1 MFDTAILKSVFPG
14 WPKMSPLTASTFLLA
29 GLTLWFVT
37 ADSSGPLGLNEK
49 RKSGYRF
56 LSQIGAALVTTIGL
70 IRLGDYLM
78 GWNLG
83 LGQLWFQ
90 ESASDVT
97 TPAQVSPATAFIF
110 ILLGGALF
118 LANSLRFV
126 GVFQFLTLLGGLL
139 GWMKLSRYLYG
150 GEPLIPFA
158 QMAIHTSGVFF
169 ILSAGIL
176 CSRTDGGLIAL
187 LVSDSAGGV
196 MIRRLLP
203 PALIVPIV
211 FGWLC
216 LQGQRAGWFGAE
228 AGLSLFALSNVIVF
242 GALAWINA
250 AMLHHS
256 DTERKKADR
265 KIQAHLERLNLLH
278 QITRAIG
285 ERQDLHSIFQVVIRS
300 LEDSLPIDFGC
311 IGLYDETANVLKVVR
326 VGVKS
331 EPTAM
336 ELAMG
341 EQAVIPIDENGLSR
355 CLLGQLVYEPDI
367 SQAQFPFPQRLAR
380 GGLCSLVIA
389 PLLVESKVFG
399 VLVAARRQ
407 PQGFVSG
414 ECEFLKQLSEHVA
427 LASHQSQL
435 HSALQQAYDDLRQTQ
450 EAVMQ
455 QERLRALGQMAS
467 GIAHDINNAI
477 APAGLYTESLLE
489 SEPNLSPRARNYLET
504 IGRAIG
510 DVAQTVARMGEFYR
524 QREPQLTLTQVN
536 LNQLVQQV
544 IDLSRAR
551 WNDAP
556 QQRGIVIQM
565 RTELSPDL
573 PAIMGAESEIREAL
587 INLIFNGVDAMPEGG
602 TLTLRT
608 KVVEAAPA
616 SPGSPPIRLASVEVA
631 DTGVG
636 MDEGTRRRCLE
647 PFFTTKGERGTGLG
661 LAMVF
666 GMVKRHSAEF
676 EIESVVGKGT
686 TARMSFTVPTT
697 TIAEAAASARAHAIP
712 SRLRILV
719 VDDDPLLIKSLR
731 DALETDG
738 HVVVTA
744 NGGQAGIDAF
754 QIASGSDKPF
764 DVVITDLG
772 MPHVDGRKVATAVK
786 NASPATPVIML
797 TGWGQRIVSE
807 KDVPSHVDHVLN
819 KPPKLHELRLALAEV
834 ITPK

>member
-1 MFDTAILKSVFPG
+1 MNTARFSQFPKWSARLASVLVVSTAAVVLLGWMFDTAILKSVFPG

-29 GLTLWFVT
+29 GLALWFVT
-37 ADSSGPLGLNEK
+37 ADSSGPLGLNKK

-83 LGQLWFQ
+83 LALLWFQ

-97 TPAQVSPATAFIF
+97 TPAQMSPATAFNF

-196 MIRRLLP
+196 IIRRLLP

-380 GGLCSLVIA
+380 GGLRSLVIA

-407 PQGFVSG
+407 RQGFVSG

-477 APAGLYTESLLE
+477 SPVGLYTESLLE

-524 QREPQLTLTQVN
+524 QRTVTP
-536 LNQLVQQV
+536 
-544 IDLSRAR
+544 DARAR
-551 WNDAP
+551 
-556 QQRGIVIQM
+556 
-565 RTELSPDL
+565 
-573 PAIMGAESEIREAL
+573 
-587 INLIFNGVDAMPEGG
+587 
-602 TLTLRT
+602 
-608 KVVEAAPA
+608 
-616 SPGSPPIRLASVEVA
+616 
-631 DTGVG
+631 
-636 MDEGTRRRCLE
+636 
-647 PFFTTKGERGTGLG
+647 
-661 LAMVF
+661 
-666 GMVKRHSAEF
+666 
-676 EIESVVGKGT
+676 
-686 TARMSFTVPTT
+686 
-697 TIAEAAASARAHAIP
+697 SAR
-712 SRLRILV
+712 
-719 VDDDPLLIKSLR
+719 
-731 DALETDG
+731 
-738 HVVVTA
+738 
-744 NGGQAGIDAF
+744 
-754 QIASGSDKPF
+754 
-764 DVVITDLG
+764 
-772 MPHVDGRKVATAVK
+772 
-786 NASPATPVIML
+786 
-797 TGWGQRIVSE
+797 
-807 KDVPSHVDHVLN
+807 
-819 KPPKLHELRLALAEV
+819 
-834 ITPK
+834 